1 MKKTRLPLQRK
12 AQLHPSKEEK
22 TPLSQQE
29 LLRISQETRDCFL
42 PPASPDKTQLVLMVV
57 NPYRVY
63 AYWSILNQDLIRAHK
78 KLGIKKSAQ
87 WALRFYDFTAGKLAI
102 SSSFE
107 VAIPREAH
115 HWYIDLWADDK
126 CYIAELGLADSE
138 DQFVALAR
146 SNMIE
151 TPRAGSADPAAPVI
165 FTGHDLQPF
174 HPAKTFPLEFSVSPE
189 ERAVRSQ
196 ELTASYFSFLAESS
210 QIQPKENMLSKPKS
224 LSQWSASLPKRRY

>member
-1 MKKTRLPLQRK
+1 MNEQKEPKYRVSVVN
-12 AQLHPSKEEK
+12 PSKEEK
-22 TPLSQQE
+22 SPLSQQE
-29 LLRISQETRDCFL
+29 LLQISQETRDCFL

-63 AYWSILNQDLIRAHK
+63 AYWSILNQDLICAYK
-78 KLGIKKSAQ
+78 KFEIKKSAQ
-87 WALRFYDFTAGKLAI
+87 WALRFYDFTAGKLTIA
-102 SSSFE
+102 SSFE
-107 VAIPREAH
+107 VAIPRKAH

-126 CYIAELGLADSE
+126 CYIAELGLADCE
-138 DQFVALAR
+138 DQFVVLAR

-151 TPRAGSADPAAPVI
+151 TPRAGSADPSAPVV
-165 FTGHDLQPF
+165 FMGNDLQPS
-174 HPAKTFPLEFSVSPE
+174 HPAKTFPLEFSVSPG

-210 QIQPKENMLSKPKS
+210 QIQPKKNRHSKPKP